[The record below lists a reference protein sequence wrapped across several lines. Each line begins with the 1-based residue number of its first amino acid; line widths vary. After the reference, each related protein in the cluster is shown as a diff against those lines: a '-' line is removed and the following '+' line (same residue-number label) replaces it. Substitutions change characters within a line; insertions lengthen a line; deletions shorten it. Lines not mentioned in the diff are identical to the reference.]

1 MVATA
6 ATQSTLTGL
15 PRRLAQDGVVSEDAL
30 VQALDETKKSNAS
43 LVAYLVSNELGDPRQ
58 IAIAAAHEFGVPL
71 LDLDAIEVDLDV
83 VRLVS
88 EKLLNRH
95 KVLPLMQRGKR
106 LYIGV
111 ADPTNLQADRKSVV

>member
-30 VQALDETKKSNAS
+30 IQALDETKQSSAS

-58 IAIAAAHEFGVPL
+58 IAIAAALEFGVPL
-71 LDLDAIEVDLDV
+71 LDLDAIEAGCH
-83 VRLVS
+83 R
-88 EKLLNRH
+88 
-95 KVLPLMQRGKR
+95 
-106 LYIGV
+106 
-111 ADPTNLQADRKSVV
+111 